1 MLRVNLKEEGSMSIW
16 DDEWEDYELDKYD
29 FEVWLDSLNKPGDPK
44 KTDEELYNEWID
56 EQAEQEQ
63 SLKCPEWII
72 ETPKFIYRICLN

>member
-1 MLRVNLKEEGSMSIW
+1 MSIW
-16 DDEWEDYELDKYD
+16 DDEWEDYELDKHD
-29 FEVWLDSLNKPGDPK
+29 FEVWLDSLRKPGEPE

-56 EQAEQEQ
+56 EQAEQAEQ